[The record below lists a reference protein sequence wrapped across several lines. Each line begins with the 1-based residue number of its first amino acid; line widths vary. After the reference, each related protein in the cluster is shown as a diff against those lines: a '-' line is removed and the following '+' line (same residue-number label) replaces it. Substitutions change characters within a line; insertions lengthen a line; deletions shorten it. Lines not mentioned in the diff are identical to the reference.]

1 MNLDTLAVLSLGLF
15 VSIVCTILL
24 FGAILLG
31 VLLWLG
37 DYLRDKKS
45 S

>member
-15 VSIVCTILL
+15 VSIVCTIFFGFLL
-24 FGAILLG
+24 L
-31 VLLWLG
+31 V
-37 DYLRDKKS
+37 DYLRDNKS

>member
-1 MNLDTLAVLSLGLF
+1 MNLDTLAVRALGLF
-15 VSIVCTILL
+15 VSIVCTIFLCTI
-24 FGAILLG
+24 FFG
-31 VLLWLG
+31 VLLLV